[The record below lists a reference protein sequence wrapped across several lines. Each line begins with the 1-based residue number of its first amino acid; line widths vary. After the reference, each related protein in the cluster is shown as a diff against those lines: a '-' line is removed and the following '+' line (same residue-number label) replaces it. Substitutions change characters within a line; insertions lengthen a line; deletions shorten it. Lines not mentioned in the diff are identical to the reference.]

1 MEYKKISEELI
12 NDVAH
17 YQQHN
22 DCDSSVCFTY
32 DPSISFKIEMEF
44 IRDIQKLS
52 TPEFSLRVFISK

>member
-22 DCDSSVCFTY
+22 DCDSLVCFIY
-32 DPSISFKIEMEF
+32 DPEYI
-44 IRDIQKLS
+44 IQNRNGIHTGYTETIHS
-52 TPEFSLRVFISK
+52 GI

>member
-22 DCDSSVCFTY
+22 DCDSLVCFIY
-32 DPSISFKIEMEF
+32 DPEYITQNRNGIHTGYTETIHSGI
-44 IRDIQKLS
+44 
-52 TPEFSLRVFISK
+52 